1 MAIWHN
7 LLYWIGLRPTPGPRT
22 YVVPESLDVSMTTLA
37 QHEGRPVHELFP
49 DIVAAGL
56 TQYSTKDRVWKKW
69 ESLSDRE
76 KHATALLCLGYSN
89 GQIAAMMGITE
100 SGVKFHLGKV
110 YLKFRVKKRARL
122 RKKFAG
128 WDFRAWVELPQ
139 KAHMIGEGAELS
151 H

>member
-1 MAIWHN
+1 MAILHT

-22 YVVPESLDVSMTTLA
+22 YVVPESLNVSMATLA
-37 QHEGRPVHELFP
+37 LHEGRPVHDLFP

-76 KHATALLCLGYSN
+76 KEATALLCLGYSN
-89 GQIAAMMGITE
+89 GQIAAEMKITE

-110 YLKFRVKKRARL
+110 YSKFRVKSRARL
-122 RKKFAG
+122 RRKFAG
-128 WDFRAWVELPQ
+128 WDFRSWIKVPQ
-139 KAHMIGEGAELS
+139 KGHLVGLNKVIS
-151 H
+151 Y